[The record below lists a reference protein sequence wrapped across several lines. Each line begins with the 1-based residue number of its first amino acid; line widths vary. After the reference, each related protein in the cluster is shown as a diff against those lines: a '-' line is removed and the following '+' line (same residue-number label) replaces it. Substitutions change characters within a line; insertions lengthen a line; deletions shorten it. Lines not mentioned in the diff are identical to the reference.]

1 MEAWYIIRQCGLMK
15 MNGNYTQHP
24 TFVSKIKMVGCVQAG
39 VASEMHESKNELGG
53 IAEAAI
59 NNHSS
64 NGILA

>member
-1 MEAWYIIRQCGLMK
+1 MK